1 MRKLYFFSRSD
12 LRFKAVG
19 KGRLSMAV
27 VSLMLIASLVTVT
40 AGYLGLDLF
49 GLQSLRADSMS
60 RENSILQGQLASLNR
75 RLDAFQK
82 LMKDLGQSDQQLRSS
97 VNLPPIPDDM
107 RKAAV
112 GGSEVNRD
120 YGVSADANELI
131 ANAANTLSALER
143 ESKLQ
148 ADSYVDIMNRYQ
160 NNQKLFAHIPAINPI
175 VGGVMTDGFGM
186 RYHPILRIRL
196 MHEGID
202 LVADVG
208 TDVHAT
214 GDGTVSYVGSRGGYG
229 TVVEIDNG
237 FGYSTLFGHLSKPL
251 VREGQ
256 KVRRGQVVALTGE
269 SGLCTGPHLHYE
281 VVKDGVHVDPEAYF
295 FKGREYNEAGSY
307 TAN

>member
-1 MRKLYFFSRSD
+1 
-12 LRFKAVG
+12 
-19 KGRLSMAV
+19 MAV